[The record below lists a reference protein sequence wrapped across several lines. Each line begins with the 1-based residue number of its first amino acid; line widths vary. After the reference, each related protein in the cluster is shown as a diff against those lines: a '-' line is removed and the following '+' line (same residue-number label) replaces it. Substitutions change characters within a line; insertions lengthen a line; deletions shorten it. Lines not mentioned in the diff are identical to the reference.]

1 VPEAVNRTPRV
12 YVSCREWWRP
22 YHHPPAF
29 HNQEQTLKKLNIT
42 ASLIAAAV
50 AVFASSA
57 YAEDAAAPKTR
68 AEVKAETK
76 KAVKDGT
83 ANPPGEGSGA
93 TQPTGKS
100 EKARADVKAETKK
113 AVKEGTANPKGEG
126 SAATAVPA
134 KSEKS
139 RAEVKAE
146 TKKAAKEGKL
156 TPAGEK

>member
-57 YAEDAAAPKTR
+57 YAEDAAPKTR

-83 ANPPGEGSGA
+83 ANPPGEGSGT

-100 EKARADVKAETKK
+100 EKARAEVKAETKK
-113 AVKEGTANPKGEG
+113 AVKDGTANPKGEG

-134 KSEKS
+134 KSDKS

>member
-1 VPEAVNRTPRV
+1 M
-12 YVSCREWWRP
+12 
-22 YHHPPAF
+22 
-29 HNQEQTLKKLNIT
+29 KKLNIT

-76 KAVKDGT
+76 KAVKEGT
-83 ANPPGEGSGA
+83 ANPPGEGSG
-93 TQPTGKS
+93 PTAVVKS
-100 EKARADVKAETKK
+100 DKSRAEVKAETKK
-113 AVKEGTANPKGEG
+113 AVKDGSANPKGEG

-134 KSEKS
+134 KSDKS